1 MMTFLDL
8 PTVNAVCCIVNLVLC
23 LALLVVHASSRT
35 YPGFRQWVGA
45 AVAAFA
51 SLALLAL
58 INLNVLPPQ
67 PTTLA
72 VNLVFFCYPVLLARG
87 LRHFSG
93 RASQNWI
100 AYVVMSAV
108 AVIAVYFSFV
118 RPDANLRVFLL
129 SLLLAILF
137 ADCVLLV
144 RRLQAF
150 AHPLVKSSLI
160 AAFGALSVWNL
171 LRVPL
176 ALGVFSGNG
185 SPVSPTALAL
195 GTTLVLTAANI
206 GISVGV
212 ILLNFARAS
221 ETLSEYQTKLAQAM
235 DAAKLGHWEFEV
247 ASGMFTFDESFY
259 SLLGTNS
266 TQEGGFRMPAAD
278 YARRFIPADEAPLVA
293 EEVRRAI
300 ETPDPQYSR
309 QLVHRFLR
317 ADGSTRS
324 MAVRIAIQKN
334 AAGRTVR
341 TYGLNQDVTEQ
352 VESERQHRALEE
364 QLRHAQKLDALGT
377 LAGGIAHDFNNII
390 TGIMGNLQLAE
401 MEMAQDHP
409 ARVRLREAD
418 RAARRARDHV
428 ARVLTFSRRYQG
440 DRAVIPLGPVVQEAV
455 QLLRASLP
463 ANLEIRTR
471 LAPGCPPVRCDAAQ
485 IHQVVMNLGTNAAH
499 ALRDRTG
506 RLDIELGPVLPDQQL
521 LEQYP
526 QVNASHRVRLV
537 VRDTGAGM
545 DKTVLA
551 RLFEPFFTTKA
562 PGEGTGLGL
571 AMVHG
576 IVKDHDGAITVNS
589 VVGQGTVFTLYFP
602 AAVDTAS
609 PAPATDSSPPLA
621 PNSPFGG
628 GRRILLVDDDES
640 VLAVGQG
647 ILRRCGFE
655 TEVFA
660 NPAAALQ
667 RFRDAPGIFA
677 AVVSDLTMP
686 GMSGVELAREVRAV
700 RADIPFI
707 LASGYLHSEAHGG
720 AQESGVT
727 HFVDKPFGLDE
738 FANKLRAA
746 LGQAPARGSPPAA

>member
-1 MMTFLDL
+1 MTILDL
-8 PTVNAVCCIVNLVLC
+8 PTVNVVCCIVSLVVS
-23 LALLVVHASSRT
+23 LALLTVHASSRT
-35 YPGFRQWVGA
+35 YPGFQQWVGA
-45 AVAAFA
+45 SLAAFA
-51 SLALLAL
+51 ALALLAL
-58 INLNVLPPQ
+58 INLNVLPAQ

-72 VNLVFFCYPVLLARG
+72 INLVFFCFPVLLARG
-87 LRHFSG
+87 LRLFAG
-93 RASQNWI
+93 RPPQDWI
-100 AYVVMSAV
+100 AYVVAALVAGV
-108 AVIAVYFSFV
+108 AVFFSFV
-118 RPDANLRVFLL
+118 QPDANLRVFLL
-129 SLLLAILF
+129 SLLLAALF
-137 ADCVLLV
+137 ADCALLV
-144 RRLQAF
+144 RHLRSF
-150 AHPLVKSSLI
+150 AHPLVKGGLI

-171 LRVPL
+171 LRMPL
-176 ALGVFSGNG
+176 ALGVFSSDGT
-185 SPVSPTALAL
+185 PVSPTSLAL
-195 GTTLVLTAANI
+195 MTTLVVTAANI

-221 ETLSEYQTKLAQAM
+221 ETLREYQGKLAQAM

-247 ASGMFTFDESFY
+247 ASGMFTFDENFY
-259 SLLGTNS
+259 HLLGTSS
-266 TQEGGFRMPAAD
+266 TREGGFRMHAAD
-278 YARRFIPADEAPLVA
+278 YARRFIPPEEAPVVA

-300 ETPDPQYSR
+300 ETADPQYSR

-317 ADGSTRS
+317 TDGSTRV

-334 AAGRTVR
+334 AEGRTVR
-341 TYGLNQDVTEQ
+341 TYGLNQDITEQ
-352 VESERQHRALEE
+352 AESERQHRALEE

-401 MEMAQDHP
+401 MELAEDHP
-409 ARVRLREAD
+409 ARARLREAD

-463 ANLEIRTR
+463 ANLEIHTR
-471 LAPGCPPVRCDAAQ
+471 IAPGCPLVRCDTAQ

-499 ALRDRTG
+499 AMRGMTG
-506 RLDIELGPVLPDQQL
+506 RLDIELEPVQPDPAL
-521 LEQYP
+521 MEQHP

-545 DKTVLA
+545 DQTVLA
-551 RLFEPFFTTKA
+551 RIFEPFFTTKA

-576 IVKDHDGAITVNS
+576 IVKDHEGAITVS
-589 VVGQGTVFTLYFP
+589 SAVGQGTAFTLYFP
-602 AAVDTAS
+602 AQGDAAGA
-609 PAPATDSSPPLA
+609 APASGSSPPLA

-667 RFRDAPGIFA
+667 RFQEAPGIFS
-677 AVVSDLTMP
+677 AVISDLTMP
-686 GMSGVELAREVRAV
+686 GMNGVELARKVRAV

-738 FANKLRAA
+738 FAGKLRAA
-746 LGQAPARGSPPAA
+746 LGQAPATGSPPAA